1 MKTTFQ
7 TITGRDVHH
16 NAVLFL
22 YNHAN
27 AWDTQT
33 IRNECLQSKWRSL
46 SDFAVMAR
54 WIQDVI
60 FIRTCVAR
68 WGDNQWKEMLIS
80 IFSCFT
86 WSQIPPIAA
95 GAPSCQPHLIFLL
108 SQQPNTNAIYMWP
121 IYSTSKLKHP
131 FFRTTFSC
139 TQGGGNLSLQCFCRQ
154 GTWWGHALGKWPLYR
169 KQTVTLRSFGGADQ
183 STGHFSGRDYERK
196 QKAGTSCKLHGD

>member
-60 FIRTCVAR
+60 FICTCVAR

-108 SQQPNTNAIYMWP
+108 SQQPNTNA
-121 IYSTSKLKHP
+121 
-131 FFRTTFSC
+131 
-139 TQGGGNLSLQCFCRQ
+139 LSLSICGQFIQLQNWNILFSGPLSLARREAATYHCSVFAGR
-154 GTWWGHALGKWPLYR
+154 ALGG
-169 KQTVTLRSFGGADQ
+169 VTL
-183 STGHFSGRDYERK
+183 
-196 QKAGTSCKLHGD
+196 